1 MAGKEAQAVNTPAA
15 TRVCSRCS
23 RALAGDDGTCP
34 SCAQRAAELPRRDAP
49 APEAE
54 VESATA
60 TEPARGSDEPT
71 DSSPATSTPPA
82 PADDDATP
90 AADDERFLPGG
101 VPVGMRTRA
110 PGVPRRVVVAILI
123 IALAIFMGVLI
134 ANSISRTS
142 KAERHFNTC
151 VANPNIPECN
161 N

>member
-15 TRVCSRCS
+15 ARVCSRCS

-34 SCAQRAAELPRRDAP
+34 SCAQRAAELARRDAP

-54 VESATA
+54 RATV
-60 TEPARGSDEPT
+60 TEPASASASDEST
-71 DSSPATSTPPA
+71 SSPAATSTPPA

-90 AADDERFLPGG
+90 SADDERFLPGG

-110 PGVPRRVVVAILI
+110 PGVPRRVVVAVLI
-123 IALAIFMGVLI
+123 IALAIFMGLLI

>member
-1 MAGKEAQAVNTPAA
+1 MRPV
-15 TRVCSRCS
+15 
-23 RALAGDDGTCP
+23 
-34 SCAQRAAELPRRDAP
+34 
-49 APEAE
+49 PEAE

-60 TEPARGSDEPT
+60 TEPASGSDEPT

>member
-15 TRVCSRCS
+15 ARVCSRCS

-34 SCAQRAAELPRRDAP
+34 SCAQRAAELARRDAP
-49 APEAE
+49 ASSTVADAPTEAD
-54 VESATA
+54 AA
-60 TEPARGSDEPT
+60 TEHPA
-71 DSSPATSTPPA
+71 ASTA
-82 PADDDATP
+82 PSADDRATLSAEEEQQQLRP
-90 AADDERFLPGG
+90 RG
-101 VPVGMRTRA
+101 VPVGTRAPA

>member
-1 MAGKEAQAVNTPAA
+1 MAGNEAQAVNTPAA
-15 TRVCSRCS
+15 ARVCSRCS

-34 SCAQRAAELPRRDAP
+34 ACAQRAAEPPRRDPSTTDTDEWTEPRPVMATPSAP
-49 APEAE
+49 VAGDPATPEADE
-54 VESATA
+54 GPMPSA
-60 TEPARGSDEPT
+60 
-71 DSSPATSTPPA
+71 
-82 PADDDATP
+82 
-90 AADDERFLPGG
+90 AAQFG
-101 VPVGMRTRA
+101 TRA
-110 PGVPRRVVVAILI
+110 PAHPVPRRVVVAILI

>member
-15 TRVCSRCS
+15 ARVCSRCS

-34 SCAQRAAELPRRDAP
+34 SCAERAAEPPRRDAP
-49 APEAE
+49 ATD
-54 VESATA
+54 ESTEPRPAPSPPATA
-60 TEPARGSDEPT
+60 D
-71 DSSPATSTPPA
+71 DHA
-82 PADDDATP
+82 PP
-90 AADDERFLPGG
+90 AADEDGLPPRGVDDDRLQPRV
-101 VPVGMRTRA
+101 VPVGMRA
-110 PGVPRRVVVAILI
+110 PAHGIPRRAVVAILI

-151 VANPNIPECN
+151 VASPNIPECN